1 MKRVFRTYVYIL
13 YICIMKQDIR
23 IKEICKEKGIT
34 LEDLAKRLGILRTS
48 LSQALSRNS
57 FSTDKLSDIADAL
70 NVPMWQLFVSPEEVV
85 GNGDFIAFIKDGI
98 NIYHADSW
106 QELEKLISVRNNGN
120 TISQAY

>member
-1 MKRVFRTYVYIL
+1 
-13 YICIMKQDIR
+13 MKQDVR

-70 NVPMWQLFVSPEEVV
+70 NVPMWQLFASPEEIA
-85 GNGDFIAFIKDGI
+85 GAGDFVAFIKDGRE
-98 NIYHADSW
+98 IYHADSW
-106 QELEKLISVRNNGN
+106 QELEKLVSNKK
-120 TISQAY
+120 

>member
-1 MKRVFRTYVYIL
+1 
-13 YICIMKQDIR
+13 MKQDIR

-70 NVPMWQLFVSPEEVV
+70 NVPMWQLFVSPEEVA
-85 GNGDFIAFIKDGI
+85 GSGDFVAFIKSGI
-98 NIYHADSW
+98 KTYHANSLS
-106 QELEKLISVRNNGN
+106 ELEKIVQEIKENKE
-120 TISQAY
+120 

>member
-1 MKRVFRTYVYIL
+1 
-13 YICIMKQDIR
+13 MKQDIR

-34 LEDLAKRLGILRTS
+34 LDDLAKRLGILRTS

-57 FSTDKLSDIADAL
+57 FSTDKLSDIATAL
-70 NVPMWQLFVSPEEVV
+70 NVPIWQLFASPEEVA
-85 GNGDFIAFIKDGI
+85 GGGEFIAFIKDGV
-98 NIYHADSW
+98 NVYHANSW

>member
-1 MKRVFRTYVYIL
+1 MKRIFRTYVYIL
-13 YICIMKQDIR
+13 YICTMKQDIR

-57 FSTDKLSDIADAL
+57 FSTDKLSDIANAL
-70 NVPMWQLFVSPEEVV
+70 DVPIWQLFASSEEVA
-85 GNGDFIAFIKDGI
+85 GNGEFIAFIKDGV
-98 NIYHADSW
+98 NIYHANSW